1 MVQDWI
7 IVGEVVDL
15 TSVTQEI
22 KQKILSR
29 TMYQDLLAGVADP
42 QTVTPTLVTLR
53 FQCGGWPALG
63 TLF

>member
-15 TSVTQEI
+15 TSVTREI

-29 TMYQDLLAGVADP
+29 TMYQDLLASVADP

-53 FQCGGWPALG
+53 F
-63 TLF
+63 